1 MRGPPSC
8 NNQATSV
15 SLHGLPLS
23 NIQEDCTMKNLFYAL
38 LSLSLISLSVMLSSC
53 VPTSTGAGGAA
64 SQQANKVADENMYQ
78 PVVYANAGKPGP
90 TVIVLPGNIKSS
102 SATFTQKVTPNNI
115 ADFAEIELSQANF
128 KVLERSN
135 LGDMLKEIELA
146 VNMGS
151 PDALKKFKKGK
162 FATTKWFI
170 KLDVLKAEEVAEA
183 GQGFDGNA
191 IGSIVGTVVGGK
203 AGAISDTAISS
214 TKASERAAVWLIG
227 LRYKIMDAST
237 SEQVS
242 TGYVEQKMET
252 GKKAQS
258 IMGISGHA
266 SKLVTLDTVVQRLVQ
281 EAVAKIDKQK

>member
-1 MRGPPSC
+1 
-8 NNQATSV
+8 
-15 SLHGLPLS
+15 
-23 NIQEDCTMKNLFYAL
+23 MKNLVYAL
-38 LSLSLISLSVMLSSC
+38 LSLSFISLSVMLSSC
-53 VPTSTGAGGAA
+53 VPTSTGTGGAA

-78 PVVYANAGKPGP
+78 PVVYTNAGKQGP

-128 KVLERSN
+128 KVLERSD
-135 LGDMLKEIELA
+135 LGPMLKEIELA

-151 PDALKKFKKGK
+151 TDALKKFKKGK
-162 FATTKWFI
+162 FSSTKWFI
-170 KLDVLKAEEVAEA
+170 KLDILKAEEVAEA

-203 AGAISDTAISS
+203 VGAVSDTAISS
-214 TKASERAAVWLIG
+214 AKASERAAVWLVG

-258 IMGISGHA
+258 LLGISGHA
-266 SKLVTLDTVVQRLVQ
+266 SQLVTLDTVVQRLVQ